1 LLRRT
6 TLSEYKPKVVCFS
19 CKFGWGYL
27 TDEAPLSSEVENSI
41 PIICTGKIDATHIIN
56 AFEEGAD
63 GVLILGCPE
72 GDCHYQD
79 GNYEAKKRVYL
90 LRALLESMGIEKGR
104 IKIELATD
112 PEGKRIPKLVKEMSK
127 ELIKLGSSKRG
138 AVAEK
143 MPKEAIKAR
152 GGK

>member
-1 LLRRT
+1 
-6 TLSEYKPKVVCFS
+6 LSQYKPKVVCFS

-27 TDEAPLSSEVENSI
+27 TDEDALSSKIENWI
-41 PIICTGKIDATHIIN
+41 PIICTGKIDATHMID

-63 GVLILGCPE
+63 GILILGCPE

-90 LRALLESMGIEKGR
+90 LRRLLESIGIEKER
-104 IKIELATD
+104 IRIELSID
-112 PEGKRIPKLVKEMSK
+112 PEGRRIPQLVKEMSK
-127 ELIKLGSSKRG
+127 ELAKLGPLKRD

-143 MPKEAIKAR
+143 MPKEVIKAR

>member
-1 LLRRT
+1 LLRRI
-6 TLSEYKPKVVCFS
+6 TLSQYKPKVVCFS

-27 TDEAPLSSEVENSI
+27 TDEDTLSSKIENWI
-41 PIICTGKIDATHIIN
+41 PIICTGKIDATHMID
-56 AFEEGAD
+56 AFDEGAD
-63 GVLILGCPE
+63 GILILGCPE

-90 LRALLESMGIEKGR
+90 LRRLLESIGIEKER
-104 IKIELATD
+104 IRIELSID
-112 PEGKRIPKLVKEMSK
+112 PKGRRIPQLVKEMSK
-127 ELIKLGSSKRG
+127 ELAKLGPSKRG
-138 AVAEK
+138 AAAEK

>member
-1 LLRRT
+1 M
-6 TLSEYKPKVVCFS
+6 SQYKPKLVCFS

-27 TDEAPLSSEVENSI
+27 ADEDTLSNEIENWI

-63 GVLILGCPE
+63 GILILGCPE

-90 LRALLESMGIEKGR
+90 VRRLLESIGIEKER
-104 IKIELATD
+104 IRIELSID
-112 PEGKRIPKLVKEMSK
+112 PEGKRIPQLVKEMSK
-127 ELIKLGSSKRG
+127 ELIKLGPSKK
-138 AVAEK
+138 AETAEK
-143 MPKEAIKAR
+143 MPKETIKAR

>member
-1 LLRRT
+1 M
-6 TLSEYKPKVVCFS
+6 SQYKPKVVCFS

-27 TDEAPLSSEVENSI
+27 TDEDTLSSKIENWI
-41 PIICTGKIDATHIIN
+41 PIICTGKIDATHMID
-56 AFEEGAD
+56 AFDEGAD
-63 GVLILGCPE
+63 GILILGCPE

-90 LRALLESMGIEKGR
+90 LRRLLESIGIDKER
-104 IKIELATD
+104 IRIELSID
-112 PEGKRIPKLVKEMSK
+112 PEGRRIPQLVKEMSK
-127 ELIKLGSSKRG
+127 ELAKLGPSKRG
-138 AVAEK
+138 AAAEE

>member
-1 LLRRT
+1 M
-6 TLSEYKPKVVCFS
+6 SQYKPKVVCFS

-27 TDEAPLSSEVENSI
+27 TDEDTLSSKIENWI
-41 PIICTGKIDATHIIN
+41 PIICTGKIDATHMID
-56 AFEEGAD
+56 AFDEGAD
-63 GVLILGCPE
+63 GILILGCPE

-90 LRALLESMGIEKGR
+90 LRRLLESIGIEKER
-104 IKIELATD
+104 IRIELSID
-112 PEGKRIPKLVKEMSK
+112 PEGRRIPQLVKEMSK
-127 ELIKLGSSKRG
+127 ELAKLGPLKRG
-138 AVAEK
+138 AAAEE